1 MGKNSEHSIL
11 IVGAGIAGLSTAL
24 RLADAGHRPAVIT
37 KTALNETASYH
48 AQGGIAAVMGP
59 EDSLSHH
66 QADTVQAGAGLCHSD
81 VVRQVVSEGPECIR
95 WLEGHG
101 VRFTRGNGGSELH
114 LTREG
119 GHSRRRIVHA
129 DDATGRAVMGVLA
142 QRVRRRPDIELLEN
156 RFAANLLTSR
166 QLGLSGPN
174 RCLGLTLIDTAS
186 GDVETRWTDVVVLAT
201 GGASG
206 VYRHATNGSTGD
218 GIAMAWRAGCRISN
232 MEFVQFHPSCLRV
245 PGSRAILI
253 TEALRGEGARLLL
266 PDGTRFMARH
276 DERLELAPRD
286 IVSRAIV
293 HEMSVENCDHVLLDI
308 SHKPAAEIRRRFP
321 NILATCRAFGLDLT
335 AEPIPVVPAAHYT
348 CGGVVTDSGGGTDI
362 RRLYAAG
369 EVGCTGLHGANRLA
383 SNSLLE
389 ALAFAKSVSA
399 RIDERIRRPGRRR
412 RRPKALVGSLD
423 INGREHAFQAETSR
437 DSPQLVRSFDIDRH
451 DRPYQ
456 AEAGQGAV
464 RQIRGFEIDRRDHG
478 WARTCAAELRR
489 VMWEHV
495 GIVRTRESLAEAA
508 RRLGD
513 LQRRID
519 DARDPRRLHPDVL
532 ELENQVTVSRLIAEG
547 AARRHE
553 SRGLHYNVDYPRRG
567 PLPKDSALRRPR
579 VPTRQTASR

>member
-1 MGKNSEHSIL
+1 MRRNSEHSIL
-11 IVGAGIAGLSTAL
+11 IVGGGIAGLSTAL
-24 RLADAGHRPAVIT
+24 RLADAGHRPAVIA
-37 KTALNETASYH
+37 KTALSETASYN
-48 AQGGIAAVMGP
+48 AQGGIAAVMGA
-59 EDSLSHH
+59 EDSFSHH
-66 QADTVQAGAGLCHSD
+66 QADTVQAGAGLCDSD
-81 VVRQVVSEGPECIR
+81 VVRRVVNEGPECIR

-101 VRFTRGNGGSELH
+101 VQFTRGDGGSELH

-142 QRVRRRPDIELLEN
+142 QRVRRHPNIELLEN
-156 RFAANLLTSR
+156 RFAADLLTSR

-186 GDVETRWTDVVVLAT
+186 GEVETRWTDVAVLAT

-218 GIAMAWRAGCRISN
+218 GIAMAWRAGCRIAN

-245 PGSRAILI
+245 SASRARLI

-266 PDGTRFMARH
+266 PDGTRFMTRH

-293 HEMSVENCDHVLLDI
+293 REMSVEGCDHVLLDI

-321 NILATCRAFGLDLT
+321 NILATCRAFGFDLT

-348 CGGVVTDSGGGTDI
+348 CGGVVTDTGGETDI

-369 EVGCTGLHGANRLA
+369 EVSCTGLHGANRLA

-389 ALAFAKSVSA
+389 ALAFAKSVSS
-399 RIDERIRRPGRRR
+399 RIDARIRRRKRRWQ
-412 RRPKALVGSLD
+412 RPPPLVGS
-423 INGREHAFQAETSR
+423 
-437 DSPQLVRSFDIDRH
+437 
-451 DRPYQ
+451 
-456 AEAGQGAV
+456 
-464 RQIRGFEIDRRDHG
+464 FEIDRRDHG
-478 WARTCAAELRR
+478 WTKTRTAELRR
-489 VMWEHV
+489 IMWEHV

-508 RRLGD
+508 
-513 LQRRID
+513 
-519 DARDPRRLHPDVL
+519 
-532 ELENQVTVSRLIAEG
+532 G
-547 AARRHE
+547 AAFGHAAA
-553 SRGLHYNVDYPRRG
+553 H
-567 PLPKDSALRRPR
+567 
-579 VPTRQTASR
+579 

>member
-1 MGKNSEHSIL
+1 MARNSEHSIL
-11 IVGAGIAGLSTAL
+11 IVGGGIAGLSTAL

-37 KTALNETASYH
+37 KTALSETASYN

-101 VRFTRGNGGSELH
+101 VQFTRSNGGSELH

-142 QRVRRRPDIELLEN
+142 QRVRRHPNIELLEN

-174 RCLGLTLIDTAS
+174 RCAGLTLIDTVS

-218 GIAMAWRAGCRISN
+218 GIAMAWRAGCRIAN

-245 PGSRAILI
+245 SASRAILI

-266 PDGTRFMARH
+266 PDGSRFMTRH

-286 IVSRAIV
+286 VVSRAIV
-293 HEMSVENCDHVLLDI
+293 HEMSVEGCDHVLLDI
-308 SHKPAAEIRRRFP
+308 SHRPAAEIRRRFP
-321 NILATCRAFGLDLT
+321 NILATCRAFGFDLT

-348 CGGVVTDSGGGTDI
+348 CGGVVTDADGRTNV

-369 EVGCTGLHGANRLA
+369 EVSYTGLHGANRLA

-389 ALAFAKSVSA
+389 ALAFAKSVSN
-399 RIDERIRRPGRRR
+399 RIDGQIRRRKRSR
-412 RRPKALVGSLD
+412 LRPPPLVGS
-423 INGREHAFQAETSR
+423 
-437 DSPQLVRSFDIDRH
+437 
-451 DRPYQ
+451 
-456 AEAGQGAV
+456 
-464 RQIRGFEIDRRDHG
+464 FEIDRRDHG
-478 WARTCAAELRR
+478 WAKTCAAELRR
-489 VMWEHV
+489 IMWERV

-508 RRLGD
+508 GLLAD
-513 LQRRID
+513 MQRRID
-519 DARDPRRLHPDVL
+519 DLRDHRRLHPDVI
-532 ELENQVTVSRLIAEG
+532 ELENLVTVSRLIAES
-547 AARRHE
+547 AARRQE
-553 SRGLHYNVDYPRRG
+553 SRGLHYNVDYPRMG
-567 PLPKDSALRRPR
+567 PLPKDSALRRPGS
-579 VPTRQTASR
+579 PRQKSRGVRARQAASR

>member
-1 MGKNSEHSIL
+1 MRQTSEHRVL
-11 IVGAGIAGLSTAL
+11 IVGGGIAGLSTAL

-37 KTALNETASYH
+37 KTALSETASYN
-48 AQGGIAAVMGP
+48 AQGGIAAVMGA
-59 EDSLSHH
+59 EDSFSHH
-66 QADTVQAGAGLCHSD
+66 HADTVQAGAGLCHPD

-101 VRFTRGNGGSELH
+101 VRFTCGDGGSGLH

-119 GHSRRRIVHA
+119 GHSQRRVVHA

-142 QRVRRRPDIELLEN
+142 RRVRRHPDIELLEN
-156 RFAANLLTSR
+156 RFAANVLTSR
-166 QLGLSGPN
+166 QLGLPGPN
-174 RCLGLTLIDTAS
+174 RCVGLTLIDTAC
-186 GDVETRWTDVVVLAT
+186 GEVETRWTDVVVLAT

-206 VYRHATNGSTGD
+206 VYEHATNASTGD

-232 MEFVQFHPSCLRV
+232 MEFVQFHPSCLHV

-276 DERLELAPRD
+276 DERMELAPRD

-293 HEMSVENCDHVLLDI
+293 HEMSAFGCNHVLLDI
-308 SHKPAAEIRRRFP
+308 SHKPAAEVRRRFP
-321 NILATCRAFGLDLT
+321 NVLATCRAFGFDLT
-335 AEPIPVVPAAHYT
+335 AEPVPVVPAAHYT
-348 CGGVVTDSGGGTDI
+348 CGGVATGADGGTDLPQ
-362 RRLYAAG
+362 LYAAG
-369 EVGCTGLHGANRLA
+369 EVSCTGLHGANRLA

-389 ALAFAKSVSA
+389 ALAFAKSVGA
-399 RIDERIRRPGRRR
+399 RIDGQIRRR
-412 RRPKALVGSLD
+412 RLRRRQPPALVGS
-423 INGREHAFQAETSR
+423 
-437 DSPQLVRSFDIDRH
+437 
-451 DRPYQ
+451 
-456 AEAGQGAV
+456 
-464 RQIRGFEIDRRDHG
+464 FEIDRRDHA
-478 WARTCAAELRR
+478 WAGTCATELRR

-513 LQRRID
+513 LQRRINGC
-519 DARDPRRLHPDVL
+519 RDHRRLHPSML
-532 ELENQVTVSRLIAEG
+532 ELENLVTVSRLITES

-567 PLPKDSALRRPR
+567 RLPEDSTLRPARIR
-579 VPTRQTASR
+579 ARQAASR

>member
-1 MGKNSEHSIL
+1 MRKSSEHSIL
-11 IVGAGIAGLSTAL
+11 VVGGGIAGLSTAL

-37 KTALNETASYH
+37 KTALSETASYN

-66 QADTVQAGAGLCHSD
+66 QADTVHAGAGLCHAE

-95 WLEGHG
+95 WLERHG
-101 VRFTRGNGGSELH
+101 VRFTRKNGASALH

-119 GHSRRRIVHA
+119 GHSRRRIVHV
-129 DDATGRAVMGVLA
+129 DDATGRAVMDVLA
-142 QRVRRRPDIELLEN
+142 RRIRRHPDIHLLEN

-166 QLGLSGPN
+166 QCGLPGPD
-174 RCLGLTLIDTAS
+174 RCVGATLIDTAS
-186 GDVETRWTDVVVLAT
+186 GTVEMRLSDVVVLAT

-232 MEFVQFHPSCLRV
+232 MEFVQFHPSCLHV

-293 HEMSVENCDHVLLDI
+293 HEMAAADCNHVLLDI
-308 SHKPAAEIRRRFP
+308 SHKPADEVRGRFP
-321 NILATCRAFGLDLT
+321 NIAATCRAFGFDLT

-348 CGGVVTDSGGGTDI
+348 CGGVVTDADGGTDI
-362 RRLYAAG
+362 RCLYALG
-369 EVGCTGLHGANRLA
+369 EVACTGVHGANRLA

-399 RIDERIRRPGRRR
+399 RIDGQLRRGTCRQRRPATPTG
-412 RRPKALVGSLD
+412 G
-423 INGREHAFQAETSR
+423 FQ
-437 DSPQLVRSFDIDRH
+437 IDRCN
-451 DRPYQ
+451 
-456 AEAGQGAV
+456 V
-464 RQIRGFEIDRRDHG
+464 RWTRACTEQ
-478 WARTCAAELRR
+478 LRR
-489 VMWEHV
+489 IMWDHV
-495 GIVRTRESLAEAA
+495 GILRTRESLAAA
-508 RRLGD
+508 TELLAG

-519 DARDPRRLHPDVL
+519 DARDHRFLHPDVL
-532 ELENQVTVSRLIAEG
+532 ELENQVTVSKLIAKS

-553 SRGLHYNVDYPRRG
+553 SRGLHYNVDYPRMG
-567 PLPKDSALRRPR
+567 LLPKDSALRMQG
-579 VPTRQTASR
+579 VGAQ

>member
-1 MGKNSEHSIL
+1 MRQNSEHSIL
-11 IVGAGIAGLSTAL
+11 IVGGGIAGLSTAL

-37 KTALNETASYH
+37 KTALSETASYH

-101 VRFTRGNGGSELH
+101 VQFTRSNGGSELH

-119 GHSRRRIVHA
+119 GHSQRRIVHA

-142 QRVRRRPDIELLEN
+142 QRIRRHPDIELLEN

-166 QLGLSGPN
+166 QRGLSGPN
-174 RCLGLTLIDTAS
+174 RCIGLTLIDTAS
-186 GDVETRWTDVVVLAT
+186 GEVQTCWTDVVVLAT

-218 GIAMAWRAGCRISN
+218 GIAMAWRAGCRIAN

-245 PGSRAILI
+245 SASRAILI

-266 PDGTRFMARH
+266 PDGTRFMSRH
-276 DERLELAPRD
+276 DARLELAPRD

-293 HEMSVENCDHVLLDI
+293 HEMSVEGCDHVLLNI

-321 NILATCRAFGLDLT
+321 NILATCRAFGFDLA

-348 CGGVVTDSGGGTDI
+348 CGGVVTDTGGGTDI
-362 RRLYAAG
+362 RGLYAAG
-369 EVGCTGLHGANRLA
+369 EVSCTGLHGANRLA

-389 ALAFAKSVSA
+389 ALAFAKSVSN
-399 RIDERIRRPGRRR
+399 RIDAQIRRRERSR
-412 RRPKALVGSLD
+412 RRPPPLVGS
-423 INGREHAFQAETSR
+423 
-437 DSPQLVRSFDIDRH
+437 
-451 DRPYQ
+451 
-456 AEAGQGAV
+456 
-464 RQIRGFEIDRRDHG
+464 FEIDRRDHG
-478 WARTCAAELRR
+478 WARTCTTELRR
-489 VMWEHV
+489 IMWEHV

-508 RRLGD
+508 GLLAD
-513 LQRRID
+513 MQRRID
-519 DARDPRRLHPDVL
+519 DLRDHRRLHPDVL
-532 ELENQVTVSRLIAEG
+532 ELENRVTVSRLITES

-553 SRGLHYNVDYPRRG
+553 SRGLHYNVDYPRMG
-567 PLPKDSALRRPR
+567 PLPKDSALRRPSSPWQKSSGVR
-579 VPTRQTASR
+579 ARQVASR

>member
-1 MGKNSEHSIL
+1 MHQTGKHPIL
-11 IVGAGIAGLSTAL
+11 IVGGGIAGLSTAL

-37 KTALNETASYH
+37 KTALSETASYN

-101 VRFTRGNGGSELH
+101 VQFTRKNGGSELH

-119 GHSRRRIVHA
+119 GHSQRRIVHA

-142 QRVRRRPDIELLEN
+142 QRVRQHPDIALLEN

-166 QLGLSGPN
+166 QLGLPGSD
-174 RCLGLTLIDTAS
+174 RCVGLTLIDTAS
-186 GDVETRWTDVVVLAT
+186 GDVETHWTDVVVLAT

-232 MEFVQFHPSCLRV
+232 MEFVQFHPSCLHV

-266 PDGTRFMARH
+266 PDGTRFMTRH

-286 IVSRAIV
+286 VVSRAIV
-293 HEMSVENCDHVLLDI
+293 REMSVEDCDHVLLDI

-321 NILATCRAFGLDLT
+321 NILATCRAFGFDLT
-335 AEPIPVVPAAHYT
+335 AEPVPVVPAAHYT
-348 CGGVVTDSGGGTDI
+348 CGGVVTDTGGETDI
-362 RRLYAAG
+362 PNLYAAG
-369 EVGCTGLHGANRLA
+369 EVSCTGLHGANRLA

-389 ALAFAKSVSA
+389 ALAFAKSVST
-399 RIDERIRRPGRRR
+399 RIDGHIRRPGRRR
-412 RRPKALVGSLD
+412 QRPPVLVGS
-423 INGREHAFQAETSR
+423 
-437 DSPQLVRSFDIDRH
+437 
-451 DRPYQ
+451 
-456 AEAGQGAV
+456 
-464 RQIRGFEIDRRDHG
+464 FEIDRRDHG
-478 WARTCAAELRR
+478 WTKACTRKLRR
-489 VMWEHV
+489 IMWEQV

-508 RRLGD
+508 GLLAD
-513 LQRRID
+513 LQQRID
-519 DARDPRRLHPDVL
+519 GARHNRRLHPDVL
-532 ELENQVTVSRLIAEG
+532 ELENLVTVSRLITES

-553 SRGLHYNVDYPRRG
+553 SRGLHYNVDYPRKG
-567 PLPKDSALRRPR
+567 PLPKDTALRLARL
-579 VPTRQTASR
+579 QAQAAASR

>member
-1 MGKNSEHSIL
+1 MHRTSQHPIL
-11 IVGAGIAGLSTAL
+11 IVGGGIAGLSTAL
-24 RLADAGHRPAVIT
+24 RLADAGHRPAVVT
-37 KTALNETASYH
+37 KTALSETASYN

-101 VRFTRGNGGSELH
+101 VRFTRRNGGAELH

-142 QRVRRRPDIELLEN
+142 QRVRRHPDIELLEN

-166 QLGLSGPN
+166 QMGLSGPD
-174 RCLGLTLIDTAS
+174 RCVGLTLIDTSS
-186 GDVETRWTDVVVLAT
+186 GRVETRWTDVAVLAT

-232 MEFVQFHPSCLRV
+232 MEFVQFHPSCLHV

-266 PDGTRFMARH
+266 PDGSRFMARH

-293 HEMSVENCDHVLLDI
+293 HEMSVEGCDHVLLDI

-321 NILATCRAFGLDLT
+321 NMLATCRAFGFDLS
-335 AEPIPVVPAAHYT
+335 ADPIPVVPAAHYT
-348 CGGVVTDSGGGTDI
+348 CGGVVTDTGGGTDMQN
-362 RRLYAAG
+362 LYAAG
-369 EVGCTGLHGANRLA
+369 EVSCTGLHGANRLA

-399 RIDERIRRPGRRR
+399 RIDEHVRRPERVRQ
-412 RRPKALVGSLD
+412 RPPAQVGS
-423 INGREHAFQAETSR
+423 
-437 DSPQLVRSFDIDRH
+437 
-451 DRPYQ
+451 
-456 AEAGQGAV
+456 
-464 RQIRGFEIDRRDHG
+464 FEIDRRNHG
-478 WARTCAAELRR
+478 WANTCTAELRR
-489 VMWEHV
+489 IMWERV

-508 RRLGD
+508 VLLAD

-519 DARDPRRLHPDVL
+519 DARDHRRLHPDLL
-532 ELENQVTVSRLIAEG
+532 ELENMVTVSKLIAES

-553 SRGLHYNVDYPRRG
+553 SRGLHYNTDYPRLG
-567 PLPKDSALRRPR
+567 PLPRDSALSLPSVRA
-579 VPTRQTASR
+579 QQAASR

>member
-1 MGKNSEHSIL
+1 MRQCGEHSIL
-11 IVGAGIAGLSTAL
+11 IVGGGIAGLSTAL
-24 RLADAGHRPAVIT
+24 RLADAGHRPAVIA
-37 KTALNETASYH
+37 KTALSETASYN

-119 GHSRRRIVHA
+119 GHSRRRVVHA

-142 QRVRRRPDIELLEN
+142 RRVRRHPRIELLEN
-156 RFAANLLTSR
+156 RFAARVLTSR
-166 QLGLSGPN
+166 QLGLPGPD
-174 RCLGLTLIDTAS
+174 RCAGLILIDTAA
-186 GDVETRWTDVVVLAT
+186 GEVEARWADVVVLAT

-232 MEFVQFHPSCLRV
+232 MEFVQFHPSCLHV
-245 PGSRAILI
+245 PGSRAVLI

-266 PDGTRFMARH
+266 PDGTRFMTRH

-286 IVSRAIV
+286 VVSRAIV
-293 HEMSVENCDHVLLDI
+293 HEMSVEGCDHVLLDI

-321 NILATCRAFGLDLT
+321 NILATCRAFGFDLA
-335 AEPIPVVPAAHYT
+335 AEPVPVVPAAHYT
-348 CGGVVTDSGGGTDI
+348 CGGVVTDTGGRTDI

-369 EVGCTGLHGANRLA
+369 EVSCTGLHGANRLA

-399 RIDERIRRPGRRR
+399 RIDGRIRTPRRR
-412 RRPKALVGSLD
+412 RRHPPALVG
-423 INGREHAFQAETSR
+423 
-437 DSPQLVRSFDIDRH
+437 
-451 DRPYQ
+451 
-456 AEAGQGAV
+456 
-464 RQIRGFEIDRRDHG
+464 GFEFDRRDHR
-478 WARTCAAELRR
+478 WAITCAAELRR
-489 VMWEHV
+489 IMWEHV
-495 GIVRTRESLAEAA
+495 GIVRTRESLAKAA
-508 RRLGD
+508 RLLGN
-513 LQRRID
+513 LQRRIYG
-519 DARDPRRLHPDVL
+519 ARDHRRLHPQVQ
-532 ELENQVTVSRLIAEG
+532 ELENMVAVSRLITES

-553 SRGLHYNVDYPRRG
+553 SRGLHYNVDYPRLG
-567 PLPKDSALRRPR
+567 PLPKDSALRLAHVRAR
-579 VPTRQTASR
+579 EAASR

>member
-1 MGKNSEHSIL
+1 MLQNSEHSIL
-11 IVGAGIAGLSTAL
+11 IVGGGIAGLSTAL
-24 RLADAGHRPAVIT
+24 RLADAGHRPAVIA
-37 KTALNETASYH
+37 KTALNETASYN

-101 VRFTRGNGGSELH
+101 VRFTRGDGGSELH

-119 GHSRRRIVHA
+119 GHSRRRVVHA

-142 QRVRRRPDIELLEN
+142 RRVRRHPRIELLEN
-156 RFAANLLTSR
+156 RFAARVLTSR
-166 QLGLSGPN
+166 QLGLSGPDH
-174 RCLGLTLIDTAS
+174 CAGLVLIDTAAGS
-186 GDVETRWTDVVVLAT
+186 VETRWADVVVLAT

-206 VYRHATNGSTGD
+206 VYRHATNASTGD

-232 MEFVQFHPSCLRV
+232 MEFVQFHPSCLHV
-245 PGSRAILI
+245 PGSRAVLI

-266 PDGTRFMARH
+266 PDGSRFMTRH

-293 HEMSVENCDHVLLDI
+293 HEMSVEGYDHVLLDI
-308 SHKPAAEIRRRFP
+308 SHKPAGEIRRRFP
-321 NILATCRAFGLDLT
+321 NIVATCRAFGFDLT

-348 CGGVVTDSGGGTDI
+348 CGGVVTDSGGRTDI
-362 RRLYAAG
+362 RRLYAVG

-399 RIDERIRRPGRRR
+399 RIDGRIRTLRRRR
-412 RRPKALVGSLD
+412 RRPPALVG
-423 INGREHAFQAETSR
+423 
-437 DSPQLVRSFDIDRH
+437 
-451 DRPYQ
+451 
-456 AEAGQGAV
+456 
-464 RQIRGFEIDRRDHG
+464 GFEFDRRDHR
-478 WARTCAAELRR
+478 WASACAAEVRR
-489 VMWEHV
+489 IMWEHV
-495 GIVRTRESLAEAA
+495 GIVRTRESLAEASH
-508 RRLGD
+508 LLKN

-519 DARDPRRLHPDVL
+519 NRRERRRLHPRVL
-532 ELENQVTVSRLIAEG
+532 ELENLVAVSRLIAES

-553 SRGLHYNVDYPRRG
+553 SRGLHYNVDYPRLG
-567 PLPKDSALRRPR
+567 PLPKDSALRRAR
-579 VPTRQTASR
+579 VPARQAASR

>member
-1 MGKNSEHSIL
+1 MHRNSQHPIL
-11 IVGAGIAGLSTAL
+11 IVGGGIAGLSTAL
-24 RLADAGHRPAVIT
+24 RLADAGHRPAVVT
-37 KTALNETASYH
+37 KTALSETASYN

-66 QADTVQAGAGLCHSD
+66 QADTVQAGAGLCHSE

-101 VRFTRGNGGSELH
+101 VRFTRRNGGAELH

-142 QRVRRRPDIELLEN
+142 QRVRRHPDIELLEN
-156 RFAANLLTSR
+156 RFVANLLTSQ

-174 RCLGLTLIDTAS
+174 RCVGLTLIDTAS
-186 GDVETRWTDVVVLAT
+186 GDVETHWTDVAVLAT

-232 MEFVQFHPSCLRV
+232 MEFVQFHPSCLHV

-293 HEMSVENCDHVLLDI
+293 HEMSVKGCDHVLLDI

-321 NILATCRAFGLDLT
+321 NMLATCRAFGFDLA

-348 CGGVVTDSGGGTDI
+348 CGGVVTDAGGGTDLQN
-362 RRLYAAG
+362 LYAAG
-369 EVGCTGLHGANRLA
+369 EVSCTGLHGANRLA

-399 RIDERIRRPGRRR
+399 RIDEHVRRPERGRQ
-412 RRPKALVGSLD
+412 RPPAWVGS
-423 INGREHAFQAETSR
+423 
-437 DSPQLVRSFDIDRH
+437 
-451 DRPYQ
+451 
-456 AEAGQGAV
+456 
-464 RQIRGFEIDRRDHG
+464 FEIDRRDHG
-478 WARTCAAELRR
+478 WARACTAELRGI
-489 VMWEHV
+489 MWEHV
-495 GIVRTRESLAEAA
+495 GIVRTGESLAEAA
-508 RRLGD
+508 VMLGD
-513 LQRRID
+513 LQQRID
-519 DARDPRRLHPDVL
+519 GARDHRRLHPELL
-532 ELENQVTVSRLIAEG
+532 ELENMVAVARLIAES

-553 SRGLHYNVDYPRRG
+553 SRGLHYNTDYPRLG
-567 PLPKDSALRRPR
+567 PLPRDSALSLAR
-579 VPTRQTASR
+579 VPAHQAASR

>member
-1 MGKNSEHSIL
+1 MHQTSEHRIL
-11 IVGAGIAGLSTAL
+11 IVGGGIAGLSTAL

-37 KTALNETASYH
+37 KTALSETASYN
-48 AQGGIAAVMGP
+48 AQGGIAAVMGQ

-66 QADTVQAGAGLCHSD
+66 QADTVQAGAGLCHSE

-101 VRFTRGNGGSELH
+101 VQFTRSNGGSELH

-119 GHSRRRIVHA
+119 GHSQRRIVHA

-142 QRVRRRPDIELLEN
+142 QRVRRHPDIELLEN
-156 RFAANLLTSR
+156 RFAARVLTSQ
-166 QLGLSGPN
+166 QLGLSGPD
-174 RCLGLTLIDTAS
+174 RCVGLTLIDTSS
-186 GDVETRWTDVVVLAT
+186 GNVETRWTDVMVLAT
-201 GGASG
+201 GGAAG

-245 PGSRAILI
+245 PGSRATLI

-266 PDGTRFMARH
+266 PDGSRFMTHH

-293 HEMSVENCDHVLLDI
+293 REMAAQGCDHVLLDI

-321 NILATCRAFGLDLT
+321 NILNTCRAFGFDLT

-348 CGGVVTDSGGGTDI
+348 CGGVLTDTGGRTDI

-369 EVGCTGLHGANRLA
+369 EVSCTGLHGANRLA

-389 ALAFAKSVSA
+389 ALAFAKSVS
-399 RIDERIRRPGRRR
+399 RHIDEQIHRRERRR
-412 RRPKALVGSLD
+412 QRQRTRPPALVGSYEL
-423 INGREHAFQAETSR
+423 
-437 DSPQLVRSFDIDRH
+437 
-451 DRPYQ
+451 
-456 AEAGQGAV
+456 
-464 RQIRGFEIDRRDHG
+464 DRRDHG
-478 WARTCAAELRR
+478 WTRTCTKELRR
-489 VMWEHV
+489 IMWEYV
-495 GIVRTRESLAEAA
+495 GIVRTRESLVEAA
-508 RRLGD
+508 GLLARL
-513 LQRRID
+513 QQRID
-519 DARDPRRLHPDVL
+519 DAHDPRRLHPDVL
-532 ELENQVTVSRLIAEG
+532 ELDNLVTVSMLITES

-553 SRGLHYNVDYPRRG
+553 SRGLHYNVDYPRLG
-567 PLPKDSALRRPR
+567 PLPKDSALRLPGIRAR
-579 VPTRQTASR
+579 KAASG

>member
-1 MGKNSEHSIL
+1 MHRNSQHPIL
-11 IVGAGIAGLSTAL
+11 IVGGGIAGLSTAL
-24 RLADAGHRPAVIT
+24 RLADAGHRPAVVT
-37 KTALNETASYH
+37 KTALSETASYN

-66 QADTVQAGAGLCHSD
+66 QADTVQAGAGLCHSE

-101 VRFTRGNGGSELH
+101 VQFTRRNGGAELH

-142 QRVRRRPDIELLEN
+142 QRVRRHPDIELLEN
-156 RFAANLLTSR
+156 RFVANLLTSQ
-166 QLGLSGPN
+166 QLDVAGPN
-174 RCLGLTLIDTAS
+174 RCVGLTLIDTAS
-186 GDVETRWTDVVVLAT
+186 GNVETCWTDVAVLAT

-232 MEFVQFHPSCLRV
+232 MEFVQFHPSCLHV

-293 HEMSVENCDHVLLDI
+293 HEMSAEGCDHVLLDI

-321 NILATCRAFGLDLT
+321 NILATCRAFGFDLT

-348 CGGVVTDSGGGTDI
+348 CGGVVTDAGGGTELQN
-362 RRLYAAG
+362 LYAAG
-369 EVGCTGLHGANRLA
+369 EVSCTGLHGANRLA

-399 RIDERIRRPGRRR
+399 RIDEHIRRPERGRQ
-412 RRPKALVGSLD
+412 RPPAWVGS
-423 INGREHAFQAETSR
+423 
-437 DSPQLVRSFDIDRH
+437 
-451 DRPYQ
+451 
-456 AEAGQGAV
+456 
-464 RQIRGFEIDRRDHG
+464 FEIDRRDHG
-478 WARTCAAELRR
+478 WARACTAELRR
-489 VMWEHV
+489 IMWEHV

-508 RRLGD
+508 ALLGG

-519 DARDPRRLHPDVL
+519 DARDHRRLHPDLL
-532 ELENQVTVSRLIAEG
+532 ELENMVTVSTLIAES
-547 AARRHE
+547 ASRRHE
-553 SRGLHYNVDYPRRG
+553 SRGLHYNTDYPRLG
-567 PLPKDSALRRPR
+567 PLPRDSALSLAR
-579 VPTRQTASR
+579 VRAHQAASR